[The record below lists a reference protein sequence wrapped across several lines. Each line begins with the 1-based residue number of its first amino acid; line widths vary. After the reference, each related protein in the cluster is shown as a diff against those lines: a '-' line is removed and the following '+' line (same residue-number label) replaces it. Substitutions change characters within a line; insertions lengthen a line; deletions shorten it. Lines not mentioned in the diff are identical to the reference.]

1 MRENARLG
9 RQYACAR
16 ANAPSKSGN
25 APKSSTAAW
34 PLAASI
40 SCRCPASP
48 NPVTSVAACAP
59 ASRSAA
65 PARSLSSIMDA
76 TAGRRASSSTSPQAW
91 AETMIAVPRALC
103 QVQRVARPCA
113 GVAHDAVRVRHAE
126 HGQAVL
132 GFGVVDGVA
141 AAHQGAGLAHGVGTA
156 LQDGG
161 GHRSAQLLVECQ
173 QVECHQG
180 LRSHR
185 KHVGQGVGRSYAS
198 ELVRVV
204 HDGREEVDGED
215 CRRVVAQPVDRRV
228 VARLEP
234 EQQARPLAVLRG
246 VRGDHEGVAQRPA
259 AGGRRSL
266 RVSAGGRP
274 PPASPSAA
282 GAVAPSLPP
291 PAAGAAV
298 PSRPRWSSTA
308 EAARACRMLSRSPG
322 PHLAAQP
329 PFDVSFVSR
338 MRSVSL
344 ISLPPFRRRTLRCS
358 EVYRRFEDAARR
370 ASWCP
375 RRILPPAML
384 HAALQK
390 RLARCGMPA
399 SRRAGRVLC
408 VRIQIP

>member
-1 MRENARLG
+1 MRARFEERGAGAVVELHHG
-9 RQYACAR
+9 RH
-16 ANAPSKSGN
+16 
-25 APKSSTAAW
+25 
-34 PLAASI
+34 
-40 SCRCPASP
+40 
-48 NPVTSVAACAP
+48 
-59 ASRSAA
+59 
-65 PARSLSSIMDA
+65 
-76 TAGRRASSSTSPQAW
+76 GRPQAVVVHQP
-91 AETMIAVPRALC
+91 AGMGRNHDSCAQGLC

-141 AAHQGAGLAHGVGTA
+141 AAHQGAGLAHGVGAA

-266 RVSAGGRP
+266 RVSAGGR
-274 PPASPSAA
+274 
-282 GAVAPSLPP
+282 
-291 PAAGAAV
+291 
-298 PSRPRWSSTA
+298 SSTGVPVGSG
-308 EAARACRMLSRSPG
+308 SRC
-322 PHLAAQP
+322 AQ
-329 PFDVSFVSR
+329 S
-338 MRSVSL
+338 
-344 ISLPPFRRRTLRCS
+344 
-358 EVYRRFEDAARR
+358 
-370 ASWCP
+370 ASTGG
-375 RRILPPAML
+375 R
-384 HAALQK
+384 
-390 RLARCGMPA
+390 
-399 SRRAGRVLC
+399 SRRA
-408 VRIQIP
+408 